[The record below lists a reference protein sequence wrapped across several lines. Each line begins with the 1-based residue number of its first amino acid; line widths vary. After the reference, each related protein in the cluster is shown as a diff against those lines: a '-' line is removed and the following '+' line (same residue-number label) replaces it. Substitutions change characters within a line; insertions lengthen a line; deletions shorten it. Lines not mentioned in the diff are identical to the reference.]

1 MKKDENIIYFVC
13 THTLTSGPDE
23 VSAYRKND
31 YILSIERKSGCFWV
45 WSVKTVLPL
54 YSHTS

>member
-23 VSAYRKND
+23 VMPIEKMITFYLLKRKVAV
-31 YILSIERKSGCFWV
+31 SGCGV
-45 WSVKTVLPL
+45 
-54 YSHTS
+54 